1 MFNRYLQI
9 MSTRLIR
16 IQNIYTGDSFLAA
29 AIQFLKIKITPM
41 TTTATTEK
49 AANRASSAFCS
60 GV

>member
-1 MFNRYLQI
+1 

-49 AANRASSAFCS
+49 AANRASAAFCS